1 MKTLSS
7 LLVVGLVW
15 MLPVSA
21 AADDVTITDWR
32 GASVTATEGW
42 VNSGD
47 VKIVYHTVGEGP
59 LVLFV
64 HSISGPWF
72 DFRHQMVMLSEKY
85 RVVSMSTRG
94 TDKSDKPVGQGDDRR
109 TGQWWDARLALRD
122 DTPRED

>member
-1 MKTLSS
+1 
-7 LLVVGLVW
+7 
-15 MLPVSA
+15 MLPSSA

-72 DFRHQMVMLSEKY
+72 DFRH
-85 RVVSMSTRG
+85 
-94 TDKSDKPVGQGDDRR
+94 
-109 TGQWWDARLALRD
+109 
-122 DTPRED
+122 